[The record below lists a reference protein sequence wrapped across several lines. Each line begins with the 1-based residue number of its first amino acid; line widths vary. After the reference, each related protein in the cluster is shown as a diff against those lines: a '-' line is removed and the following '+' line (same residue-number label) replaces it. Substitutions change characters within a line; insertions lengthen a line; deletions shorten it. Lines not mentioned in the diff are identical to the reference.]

1 MELLPDNRLI
11 VSERGSVCG
20 CVIIGQDKEEE
31 EESARG
37 SDTEMGSILLCL
49 YSVDGIEEGHTFR
62 SKLLL

>member
-49 YSVDGIEEGHTFR
+49 WTDGIEEGHTFR